1 MRNNL
6 RFNTGSKLFMSL
18 LAVSLMAMSAMAS
31 AQSATSP
38 IGRWKTWDDQTG
50 KAMTI
55 TEVYEAKNGKLAAK
69 VVETLFAPNALCGK
83 CDGAQKNKPII
94 GMPVLWNL
102 EKTPEGWGNGQGF
115 KPSAGESFRVKS
127 VKLVEGGSKLE
138 ITGCKFVFCRS
149 AHWTRE
155 H

>member
-1 MRNNL
+1 MRNNM
-6 RFNTGSKLFMSL
+6 RTKLLFSLLGLSL
-18 LAVSLMAMSAMAS
+18 LAAS
-31 AQSATSP
+31 STAFAQSATSP
-38 IGRWKTWDDQTG
+38 IGRWKTWDDTTG

-69 VVETLFAPNALCGK
+69 VVETLFAPNATCTK
-83 CDGAQKNKPII
+83 CSGAQKNKPMA

-115 KPSAGESFRVKS
+115 KPSAGESFKVKS
-127 VKLVEGGSKLE
+127 VKLVDGGNKLE

-155 H
+155 N

>member
-1 MRNNL
+1 MRNNV
-6 RFNTGSKLFMSL
+6 RTKLIFSLLGLSL
-18 LAVSLMAMSAMAS
+18 LAASSMAF

-69 VVETLFAPNALCGK
+69 VVETLFAPDAVCTK
-83 CDGAQKNKPII
+83 CSGEQKNKPMA

-115 KPSAGESFRVKS
+115 KPSAGESFKVKS
-127 VKLVEGGSKLE
+127 VKLVDGGNKLE

-155 H
+155 K